1 MNLNYNNTNKN
12 MSLCDKILS
21 EYGPP
26 CKDNKEVSAAF
37 DAFNDVSPDKQT
49 IEILADLIVDE
60 FRKEEGITYDKSST
74 YSVALDFSSS
84 LLTDE
89 EESYV
94 STRGGIWGSESD
106 FLNKLMDFYR
116 SSIQSNEN
124 MPSEEEEEKFL
135 KEHKH
140 SLRKIFNHF
149 K

>member
-1 MNLNYNNTNKN
+1 MKTCL
-12 MSLCDKILS
+12 LCDKILS

-37 DAFNDVSPDKQT
+37 DAFNDVPPHKQS
-49 IEILADLIVDE
+49 IEKLADLIVDE
-60 FRKEEGITYDKSST
+60 FRKEEGITCYDSST

-94 STRGGIWGSESD
+94 STRGGIWGRDSD
-106 FLNKLMDFYR
+106 FLDKLKDFYR
-116 SSIQSNEN
+116 S

-140 SLRKIFNHF
+140 SLRKIFNRF